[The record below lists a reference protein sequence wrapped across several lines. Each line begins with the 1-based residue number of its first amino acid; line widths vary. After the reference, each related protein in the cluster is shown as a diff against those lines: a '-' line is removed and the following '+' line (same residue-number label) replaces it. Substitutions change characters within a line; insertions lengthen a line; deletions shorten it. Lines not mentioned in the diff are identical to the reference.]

1 MKQFHSTTMLNAIS
15 YAARRHAGQLRKDE
29 RTPYIA
35 HPMRVVAI
43 LTTAFQIDDPEV
55 LAAAVLHDTI
65 EDTMTDRDDLVQE
78 FGPRVAEMVAQLS
91 KDKRLGEEEREQHY
105 YARLAAAPIEV
116 KLCKLADLYD
126 NLVDAAALPPS
137 LRGKTIARAQ
147 HLLKLFSPDFPPERQ
162 DALERFEERI
172 RAAIA
177 SLATGSR

>member
-1 MKQFHSTTMLNAIS
+1 MKQFHSTTMLQAIS
-15 YAARRHAGQLRKDE
+15 FAARKHAKQLRKDE
-29 RTPYIA
+29 VTPYIA
-35 HPMRVVAI
+35 HPMRVLTI

-65 EDTMTDRDDLVQE
+65 EDTLTDRDELTE
-78 FGPRVAEMVAQLS
+78 LFGPRVAEMVAQLS
-91 KDKRLGEEEREQHY
+91 KDKRMGEEEREEQY
-105 YARLAAAPIEV
+105 YRLLAEAPIEV

-147 HLLKLFSPDFPPERQ
+147 SLLELFAPDFPPERR

-177 SLATGSR
+177 SLAS